1 MSHGVYVWKTNAINL
16 KIHVSLFPFSFNKA
30 IGKTM
35 CRGSLAAYPL
45 FQPKFLSVYSCHYQ
59 RKIAPKNMLTLQNNL
74 ICIPSD
80 KSATSPT
87 THKLSTL
94 SRKALIASKAIR
106 INTFTVKSP
115 LVDPLNN
122 AVPCT
127 EAVMGPLLPN
137 QILVLLMAATYQ
149 KQILAS
155 GERGTFSKL
164 KTLYSSCLLSVKSI
178 YWILGFCS
186 NVFSSSPE
194 ARKGSFSP
202 LIDDG
207 QRGAPKLINT
217 TPWQSLNEKARMPH
231 GRHH

>member
-1 MSHGVYVWKTNAINL
+1 MY
-16 KIHVSLFPFSFNKA
+16 
-30 IGKTM
+30 
-35 CRGSLAAYPL
+35 RGSLAAYPL
-45 FQPKFLSVYSCHYQ
+45 FQPKFLSVSSCHYQ

-164 KTLYSSCLLSVKSI
+164 KTRILRVCCQSKVYIEYLDFVQMSSVH
-178 YWILGFCS
+178 
-186 NVFSSSPE
+186 
-194 ARKGSFSP
+194 P
-202 LIDDG
+202 L
-207 QRGAPKLINT
+207 RH
-217 TPWQSLNEKARMPH
+217 EKALSLL
-231 GRHH
+231 